1 MLRSAWIIFASSVVT
16 FGLSLT
22 AIVSGLINPYSNFT
36 NSIVRFWARSLLYI
50 AGIKINVIGLD
61 KIDPKQPYVF
71 MSNHQSTFDIMTCLA
86 VLPGAAR
93 FLAKKELFRIPIFA
107 QGMKA
112 VGMIPI
118 DRSNSKKARA
128 SLEKAVEEIKDGVS
142 VIIFPEGTRTRDG
155 KIQPFKKGG
164 FILAIQGGIP
174 IAPMVL
180 TGAMQVMQKKDL
192 HLQKGAITIEFL
204 DPIDT
209 SNYSYDQR
217 NQLIDSIR
225 DKIVAR
231 YEQTNL
237 VESA

>member
-1 MLRSAWIIFASSVVT
+1 MIRSAWIIFASSVLT
-16 FGLSLT
+16 FFLSLT
-22 AIVSGLINPYSNFT
+22 AIASGLINPYSKST
-36 NSIVRFWARSLLYI
+36 NAIVRFWARSLLRI
-50 AGIKINVIGLD
+50 SGIKIKVIGLD
-61 KIDPKQPYVF
+61 KIDPAQSYVF

-128 SLEKAVEEIKDGVS
+128 SLDKAVEEIKNGVS

-155 KIQPFKKGG
+155 NIQPFKKGG
-164 FILAIQGGIP
+164 FILAIKGGIP

-192 HLQKGAITIEFL
+192 HLQKGSISIEFL

-209 SNYSYDQR
+209 SNFSYTQR
-217 NQLIDSIR
+217 IDNIR
-225 DKIVAR
+225 DKIIAR
-231 YEQTNL
+231 YEETNK
-237 VESA
+237 VETK

>member
-1 MLRSAWIIFASSVVT
+1 MIRSAWIIFASSVLT
-16 FGLSLT
+16 FFLSLT
-22 AIVSGLINPYSNFT
+22 AIASGLINPYSKST
-36 NSIVRFWARSLLYI
+36 NAIVRFWARSLLRI
-50 AGIKINVIGLD
+50 SGIKIKVIGLD
-61 KIDPKQPYVF
+61 KIDPAQSYVF

-128 SLEKAVEEIKDGVS
+128 SLDKAVEEIKNGVS

-155 KIQPFKKGG
+155 NIQPFKKGG
-164 FILAIQGGIP
+164 FILAIKGGIP

-192 HLQKGAITIEFL
+192 HLQKGSISIEFL

-209 SNYSYDQR
+209 SNFSYTQR
-217 NQLIDSIR
+217 NELIDNIR
-225 DKIVAR
+225 DKIIAR
-231 YEQTNL
+231 YEETNK
-237 VESA
+237 VETK